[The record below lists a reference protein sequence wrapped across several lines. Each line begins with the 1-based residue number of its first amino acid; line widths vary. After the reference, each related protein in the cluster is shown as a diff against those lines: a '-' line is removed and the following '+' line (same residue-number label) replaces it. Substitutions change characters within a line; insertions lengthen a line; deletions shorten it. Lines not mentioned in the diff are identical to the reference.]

1 MKSKSMEMTFKR
13 TKASDFGSDVKM
25 SEGGISVPPLC
36 ESMGLVGDACTNL
49 KVTSQV
55 CCLILM
61 INSNRMINE
70 INNI

>member
-1 MKSKSMEMTFKR
+1 MNEDSQTITKSMELSFKR
-13 TKASDFGSDVKM
+13 SRASDFGSDVKM

-55 CCLILM
+55 CCLIKTY
-61 INSNRMINE
+61 
-70 INNI
+70 